1 MKPKR
6 SAS

>member
-6 SAS
+6 YR